1 MQNPYDKYK
10 TNAVNTAPKE
20 DLTLMLYEGALKF
33 CNQALIALE
42 SKDAVKANG
51 LIIKVQN
58 IIREFQITLDHKYE
72 ISAQLDILYD
82 YLYRRLIEANIK
94 KDAEILTEV
103 RDHIRGLRDT
113 WREAVKLSRQKAAPD
128 VAMARR

>member
-58 IIREFQITLDHKYE
+58 IIREFQVTLDHKYE